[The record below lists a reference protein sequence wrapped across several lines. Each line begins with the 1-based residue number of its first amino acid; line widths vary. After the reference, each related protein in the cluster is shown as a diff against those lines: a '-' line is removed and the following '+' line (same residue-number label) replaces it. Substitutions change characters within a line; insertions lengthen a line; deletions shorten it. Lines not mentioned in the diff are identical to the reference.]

1 MLLKSIHNY
10 CLSCV
15 DRFDTIASS
24 RKILLLELAEHIK
37 SNTSDK
43 IPLDLVFICTHNSR
57 RSQFGQVWATIAAQY
72 FNIPIKTY
80 SAGTETTSFHP
91 NAVQALVDAGVE
103 VERITNEPNSQLKL
117 TYGNDLH
124 QIYFSKKIDHQT
136 LPQKDFLAIMTCSDA
151 AENCPFIPNAKWR
164 FPLTYEDPKKFD
176 GTPQENEKY
185 AERCRQIA
193 TELLFVF
200 YSVDNAF

>member
-1 MLLKSIHNY
+1 MLSESIRKY
-10 CLSCV
+10 CLTCV
-15 DRFDTIASS
+15 DQFDTIPPS
-24 RKILLLELAEHIK
+24 RKSLLLELAEHIK

-117 TYGNDLH
+117 IYGNDLH
-124 QIYFSKKIDHQT
+124 QIYFSKKMDHQT

-176 GTPQENEKY
+176 GTPQEKEKY

-193 TELLFVF
+193 AELLFVF
-200 YSVDNAF
+200 YTVGNAF

>member
-15 DRFDTIASS
+15 DRFDTISSS
-24 RKILLLELAEHIK
+24 RKSLLLELAEHIK

-91 NAVQALVDAGVE
+91 NAVQALIEAGITVE
-103 VERITNEPNSQLKL
+103 QITNESNSQYKL
-117 TYGNDLH
+117 NYGNDTH
-124 QIYFSKKIDHQT
+124 QVLFSKQFDHYT
-136 LPQKDFLAIMTCSDA
+136 IPEKDFLAIMTCAEA
-151 AENCPFIPNAKWR
+151 AENCPFIPNAKWS
-164 FPLTYEDPKKFD
+164 FPLTFEDPKEFD
-176 GTPQENEKY
+176 GTALEKEKY
-185 AERCRQIA
+185 AERCQQIA

-200 YSVDNAF
+200 YNVSQ